1 MNCGGP
7 WAHAWCRNVT
17 GSVRQPDSAPLAGG
31 HGHLRVAS
39 AKPVGFR
46 RQLRLK
52 GIRFISAARQIPR
65 NAYDVRNQ
73 VVIIRI
79 KQGKLL
85 AGVISGKG
93 FTKWGKIVEI
103 SLNGVIC
110 VKEVKV
116 GGKKR
121 NSLILQ
127 HSSEWLIDR
136 QSMED
141 EGLSTPNWSFIHC
154 CYASCPRILAF
165 NNCSSS
171 GSFAPLSSWMYIDKR
186 EQKSQRTAQQTSE
199 RPNCRN

>member
-1 MNCGGP
+1 M
-7 WAHAWCRNVT
+7 
-17 GSVRQPDSAPLAGG
+17 
-31 HGHLRVAS
+31 
-39 AKPVGFR
+39 
-46 RQLRLK
+46 
-52 GIRFISAARQIPR
+52 
-65 NAYDVRNQ
+65 RNQ
-73 VVIIRI
+73 VVIIGI

-85 AGVISGKG
+85 GGVISGKG

-141 EGLSTPNWSFIHC
+141 EGLSTPN
-154 CYASCPRILAF
+154 
-165 NNCSSS
+165 
-171 GSFAPLSSWMYIDKR
+171 
-186 EQKSQRTAQQTSE
+186 
-199 RPNCRN
+199 